1 MLNDPS
7 FKSTMKTELDT
18 YSIYRLILVYH
29 GTQPKLFSGEDYS
42 LNVRAEK
49 DKSSKFVKTA
59 GKLRDLEQV
68 HIDNKEPSII
78 HQMRNVKQ
86 EMDKILSEEVEKNIR
101 FMKQRYYEAGPKAWR
116 LRKQQAENTI
126 DKITD
131 PVTHQIIAIWM
142 IYKMHLKHITN
153 LYILNQL
160 RLIDTLLLNF

>member
-1 MLNDPS
+1 MSVL
-7 FKSTMKTELDT
+7 KKTKAQNLL
-18 YSIYRLILVYH
+18 RL
-29 GTQPKLFSGEDYS
+29 Q
-42 LNVRAEK
+42 
-49 DKSSKFVKTA
+49 

-68 HIDNKEPSII
+68 HIDKEPSII

-101 FMKQRYYEAGPKAWR
+101 SMKQRYYEAGPKAWR

-126 DKITD
+126 DKIRD
-131 PVTHQIIAIWM
+131 PVTHKIIAIWM

-160 RLIDTLLLNF
+160 RLIDILLMNF